1 MMKALKCTV
10 IVILFFLLTSFSV
23 LKEYDAVLYMLPR
36 NDETLCAV
44 KKKIYASDN
53 ADFCEKM
60 ILEMTSQKN
69 SSYIPLV
76 AQNTKTSVEKS
87 TAVVDFS
94 SSTLPREIE
103 TIYSLVNSLTSTGD
117 IITVEFTVNGEKKA
131 DFFKNTSIY
140 ETFIPDYNI

>member
-23 LKEYDAVLYMLPR
+23 LKEYNVVLYMLPR
-36 NDETLCAV
+36 NDEMLCAV
-44 KKKIYASDN
+44 NKNIFASDN
-53 ADFCEKM
+53 VDFCEKV
-60 ILEMTSQKN
+60 ILEMTLQKN

-76 AQNTKTSVEKS
+76 PQDTKVDVQKS
-87 TAVVDFS
+87 TAVVNFS
-94 SSTLPREIE
+94 SPPLSNEIE

-117 IITVEFTVNGEKKA
+117 IITVEFAVNGEKKA